1 MEGKE
6 LKEIWEYL
14 FMLRDR
20 VSILEEIVNKL
31 KSNLY
36 EIKTNE
42 EIIKA
47 LNKEIEDKGGK
58 IKWNGVKWNLIL
70 YLVCH

>member
-20 VSILEEIVNKL
+20 VSTLEEIVNKL

-36 EIKTNE
+36 KIKTNE

-58 IKWNGVKWNLIL
+58 IK
-70 YLVCH
+70 